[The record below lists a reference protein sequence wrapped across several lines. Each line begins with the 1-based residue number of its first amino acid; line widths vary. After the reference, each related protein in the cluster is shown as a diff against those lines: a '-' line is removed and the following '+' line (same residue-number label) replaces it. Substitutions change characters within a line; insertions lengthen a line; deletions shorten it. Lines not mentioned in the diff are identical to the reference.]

1 MRKYQK
7 FLIGF
12 SSFFAIGAIVAG
24 TSVGLT
30 NSLNYTI
37 SSESNNN
44 AANDL
49 SSWTTTFNNYAK
61 NHYQNLVK
69 TDLNYYCQNA
79 NNYLK
84 DNLKA
89 ANNLFSFPFYTMYV
103 FSSGSSSSQTGFIY
117 NQTLT
122 GENVSM
128 TNLTFNKNNTSFNV
142 DLNISLTTS
151 VQIYTLASYNS
162 SNPTSQNEEA
172 NFTISLDLNDATIA
186 PTVLDQ
192 MTNLISQN
200 NHNLTPSGGWYIN
213 HIGTLNWTQNQN
225 YYNQTSNAQQ
235 TLVNDLSNNNFDY
248 YSLGNTW
255 ISSGT
260 QTNLN
265 FNNPSN
271 ENYVAC
277 PTTGLLN
284 NISYLYSLNFNQA
297 VNGTYFSNIFLDINK
312 ASAVSTG
319 GNASYWISD
328 VFNNEI
334 SSYDVAIN
342 DGKQTSLN
350 QVTNYDVYAINT
362 SGSEISY
369 DVYYNYQNNA

>member
-1 MRKYQK
+1 
-7 FLIGF
+7 
-12 SSFFAIGAIVAG
+12 
-24 TSVGLT
+24 
-30 NSLNYTI
+30 
-37 SSESNNN
+37 
-44 AANDL
+44 
-49 SSWTTTFNNYAK
+49 
-61 NHYQNLVK
+61 
-69 TDLNYYCQNA
+69 
-79 NNYLK
+79 
-84 DNLKA
+84 
-89 ANNLFSFPFYTMYV
+89 MYV
-103 FSSGSSSSQTGFIY
+103 FNSGSSSSQTGFIY

-128 TNLTFNKNNTSFNV
+128 TNLTFNKDNTSFNV

-172 NFTISLDLNDATIA
+172 NFTISLDLSDATIA
-186 PTVLDQ
+186 PTILDQ

-213 HIGTLNWTQNQN
+213 HIGTLNWTQN
-225 YYNQTSNAQQ
+225 YDSITSNAQQ
-235 TLVNDLSNNNFDY
+235 TLVNDLSNNNLSY

-271 ENYVAC
+271 EDYVAC
-277 PTTGLLN
+277 PTTVLLN
-284 NISYLYSLNFNQA
+284 NTSYLYSLNFNQA
-297 VNGTYFSNIFLDINK
+297 VNNSMMNAFNIYLDINK
-312 ASAVSTG
+312 ASAESTG

-342 DGKQTSLN
+342 DGKHTSLN
-350 QVTNYDVYAINT
+350 QVTNYDIYAINT

-369 DVYYNYQNNA
+369 DVYYDYQNNA